1 MRKQTLVN
9 IVAFSFVL
17 LLQPGFNAIQQYQL
31 RPSRF
36 GIRQPP
42 IPIPT
47 SAVIPSAKTSRRPTN
62 LTAKAAIVIDQE
74 SGSILFATNPDT
86 QFFPASLTKLMTAM
100 VSLEVYSLDKVITIN
115 DEHTAVGSSMK
126 LQKGERITVQNLLK
140 GLLISSGNDAAFA
153 LANNYPTGYDGFVQ
167 KMNETARVLHMNH
180 TMYKNVSGVE
190 QAGHLTTVRDMA
202 TLTKEAMKQPFI
214 RETVK
219 TQALTVND
227 VDGQFAHTLQ
237 STNQLLGKV
246 EGIEGVKTG
255 WTDDAGQCLI
265 TQTTRN
271 GHTIITVMLGSNDR
285 FGETE
290 SLIHWSFAN
299 FVWKNYR
306 FEDWFGGM
314 TVFGDATAD
323 TATAGT

>member
-1 MRKQTLVN
+1 MRKQTTFNL
-9 IVAFSFVL
+9 IVFSFVL
-17 LLQPGFNAIQQYQL
+17 LLQPGFNTIQQYQL
-31 RPSRF
+31 YPTRF

-47 SAVIPSAKTSRRPTN
+47 SAVIPSAKTSLRPTN
-62 LTAKAAIVIDQE
+62 LSAKAAIVIDQT
-74 SGSILFATNPDT
+74 SGSILFSTSPDF

-100 VSLEVYSLDKVITIN
+100 IALETFPLDKVITIN
-115 DEHTAVGSSMK
+115 DESTAVGSSMK

-140 GLLISSGNDAAFA
+140 GLLIDSGNDAAFA
-153 LANNYPTGYDGFVQ
+153 LANNYPTGYNGFVQ
-167 KMNETARVLHMNH
+167 KMNETAFTLHMDH
-180 TMYKNVSGVE
+180 TTYKNVSGVE
-190 QAGHLTTVRDMA
+190 QAGHLTTARDMA
-202 TLTKEAMKQPFI
+202 TLTKEAMKQSFI

-219 TQALTVND
+219 TQTLTVSD
-227 VDGQFAHTLQ
+227 VDGQFAHNLA
-237 STNQLLGKV
+237 STNQLLGKI

-271 GHTIITVMLGSNDR
+271 GHTMITVILGSNDR

-290 SLIHWSFAN
+290 RLINWSFAN
-299 FVWKNYR
+299 HSWKNYR
-306 FEDWFGGM
+306 FEDWLDSAAG
-314 TVFGDATAD
+314 D

>member
-1 MRKQTLVN
+1 MQRQTLFNV
-9 IVAFSFVL
+9 IFFSFVL
-17 LLQPGFNAIQQYQL
+17 LLQPGFNPIQQYQL
-31 RPSRF
+31 HPTRF

-47 SAVIPSAKTSRRPTN
+47 TAVIPTAKTNWRPTH
-62 LTAKAAIVIDQE
+62 LTAKAVIVIDQA
-74 SGSILFATNPDT
+74 SGSILFSTNPDS

-100 VSLEVYSLDKVITIN
+100 VALEAYPLDKVITIN
-115 DEHTAVGSSMK
+115 DESTAVGSSMK

-140 GLLISSGNDAAFA
+140 GLLIESGNDAAFA

-167 KMNETARVLHMNH
+167 KMNETARLLHMDH
-180 TMYKNVSGVE
+180 TTYKNVSGVE
-190 QAGHLTTVRDMA
+190 QAGHLTTARDMA

-219 TQALTVND
+219 TQTMTVSD
-227 VDGQFAHTLQ
+227 VDGQFIHDLQ
-237 STNQLLGKV
+237 TTNRLLGEI

-265 TQTTRN
+265 TQTTRD

-285 FGETE
+285 FSETE
-290 SLIHWSFAN
+290 NLIHWSFSN
-299 FVWKNYR
+299 YLWNDYR
-306 FEDWFGGM
+306 FEDWLGG
-314 TVFGDATAD
+314 
-323 TATAGT
+323 ATAGT

>member
-1 MRKQTLVN
+1 MHKRTLLNLLV
-9 IVAFSFVL
+9 FSFVL

-31 RPSRF
+31 YPSRF

-42 IPIPT
+42 VPIPT
-47 SAVIPSAKTSRRPTN
+47 SAVIPIAKSSWRPTN
-62 LTAKAAIVIDQE
+62 LTAKGAIVIDQE
-74 SGSILFATNPDT
+74 SGSILFAKNPDS

-100 VSLEVYSLDKVITIN
+100 VALEAYPLDKVITIN
-115 DEHTAVGSSMK
+115 DESAAVGSSMK

-140 GLLISSGNDAAFA
+140 GLLISSGNDSAFA

-167 KMNETARVLHMNH
+167 KMNETARVFHMNR
-180 TMYKNVSGVE
+180 TIYKNVSGVE

-202 TLTKEAMKQPFI
+202 TLTKEAMKQPLI

-219 TQALTVND
+219 TQTLSVSD
-227 VDGQFAHTLQ
+227 VDGQFVHNLT
-237 STNQLLGKV
+237 STNQLLGKI

-265 TQTTRN
+265 TQTTRD
-271 GHTIITVMLGSNDR
+271 GHTIITVILGSNDR

-290 SLIHWSFAN
+290 SLINWSFAN
-299 FVWKNYR
+299 HRWKNYR
-306 FEDWFGGM
+306 FEDWLDGATGE
-314 TVFGDATAD
+314 TDVTAD